1 MALLE
6 VRKLVKKFGECT
18 VLDGIDLDL
27 EEGRIKVVMGP
38 SGCGK
43 STLLR
48 CLNRLTDPTSGQV
61 IFRGEDVTRPDTDVR
76 WLRQRI
82 GFVFQHFALYRH
94 LTVLGNVTLGLRK
107 LRGMRVREANEKAM
121 HELARMNMQEHRD
134 HYPSQISGGQ
144 KQRVAIAR
152 ALAMDPAV
160 LFFDEPTSALD
171 PLMSREIVAVINRLY
186 LDNVTMLCVTHD
198 LFLARYISDR
208 VVFLDQGV
216 IRAEDDADRLFHG
229 HPDPRVRDFFSH
241 GAHGTQAAIQG
252 AAQP

>member
-6 VRKLVKKFGECT
+6 VRNLVKEYDGKT
-18 VLDGIDLDL
+18 VLAGVDLDL
-27 EEGRIKVVMGP
+27 EEGQVKVVMGP

-48 CLNRLTDPTSGQV
+48 CLNRLIDPTSGQV

-76 WLRQRI
+76 ALRQRI

-94 LTVLGNVTLGLRK
+94 LTALENVTLGLRK
-107 LRGMRVREANEKAM
+107 LRHMPAREANEKAM
-121 HELARMNMQEHRD
+121 HELRRMNMHEHAD
-134 HYPSQISGGQ
+134 KYPAQLSGGQ

-171 PLMSREIVAVINRLY
+171 PLMSREIVAVINQLY

-198 LFLARYISDR
+198 LFLAKYISDR
-208 VVFLDQGV
+208 VLFLDEGRVRAEGGADQMFSDHDDPR
-216 IRAEDDADRLFHG
+216 IRAFFGHGPQDR
-229 HPDPRVRDFFSH
+229 
-241 GAHGTQAAIQG
+241 
-252 AAQP
+252 